1 MTNDSYHA
9 KEKYAGNVAAGYDD
23 RRVEK
28 PHWGRE
34 QAVVAGFIADI
45 AARSTDATVMDVPF
59 GTGRYVDDYLAHGL
73 NVIGADIS
81 ADMIAAAA
89 DRMGAEIFCQL
100 DVRVA
105 DAEHLP
111 FANGAAD
118 AVVSTRF
125 IKWLPNLAVV
135 ENVIGQFARICPTG
149 RMLIQ
154 VKVTADGGPQA
165 GGVAAAIKR
174 ARWLL
179 RDGVRTMLSAVV
191 GREGKKTRRYHDGDM
206 RAIFARQ
213 GLTIVDVFDD
223 EDESR
228 AIRYYILENE
238 GGAGRA

>member
-9 KEKYAGNVAAGYDD
+9 KEKYVGNVAADYDD
-23 RRVEK
+23 QRVEK

-34 QAVVAGFIADI
+34 QAVVAQFVANLASG
-45 AARSTDATVMDVPF
+45 TTVMDVPF
-59 GTGRYVDDYLAHGL
+59 GTGRYVDGYLERGL
-73 NVIGADIS
+73 KVIGADIS

-89 DRMGAEIFCQL
+89 DRMGGATFEQL

-111 FANGAAD
+111 FPDGAAD

-135 ENVIGQFARICPTG
+135 ENVIGQFVRICPMG

-154 VKVTADGGPQA
+154 VKVTADGGA
-165 GGVAAAIKR
+165 EARGVVALIKR
-174 ARWLL
+174 LLWLL
-179 RDGVRTMLSAVV
+179 RDGLRTVLSAVA
-191 GREGKKTRRYHDGDM
+191 GREGKKTRRYSDGDM
-206 RAIFARQ
+206 RAIFARH
-213 GLTIVDVFDD
+213 GLNIIDVFDD

-228 AIRYYILENE
+228 AIRYYILESAD
-238 GGAGRA
+238 GKP

>member
-105 DAEHLP
+105 DADWRVRPHLP
-111 FANGAAD
+111 HGTYVDPGQGDRRWWAA
-118 AVVSTRF
+118 SRR
-125 IKWLPNLAVV
+125 
-135 ENVIGQFARICPTG
+135 GCR
-149 RMLIQ
+149 
-154 VKVTADGGPQA
+154 
-165 GGVAAAIKR
+165 
-174 ARWLL
+174 
-179 RDGVRTMLSAVV
+179 RD
-191 GREGKKTRRYHDGDM
+191 
-206 RAIFARQ
+206 
-213 GLTIVDVFDD
+213 
-223 EDESR
+223 
-228 AIRYYILENE
+228 
-238 GGAGRA
+238 